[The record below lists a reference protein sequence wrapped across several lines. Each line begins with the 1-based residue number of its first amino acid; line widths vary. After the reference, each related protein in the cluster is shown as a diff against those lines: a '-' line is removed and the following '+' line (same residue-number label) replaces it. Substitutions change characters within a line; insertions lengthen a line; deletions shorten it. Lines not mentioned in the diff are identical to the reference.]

1 MQQYSYDD
9 KAYVP
14 EGTTGI
20 CAVQRGFKA
29 LPDARRAN
37 PSGGDIVV
45 ANTWR
50 HTISQLTYLE
60 SEEGSGRYVRK
71 G

>member
-14 EGTTGI
+14 ETGI

-29 LPDARRAN
+29 LPDAHRAN
-37 PSGGDIVV
+37 TPGGDIAV

-60 SEEGSGRYVRK
+60 SDEGSGRYVRNR
-71 G
+71 